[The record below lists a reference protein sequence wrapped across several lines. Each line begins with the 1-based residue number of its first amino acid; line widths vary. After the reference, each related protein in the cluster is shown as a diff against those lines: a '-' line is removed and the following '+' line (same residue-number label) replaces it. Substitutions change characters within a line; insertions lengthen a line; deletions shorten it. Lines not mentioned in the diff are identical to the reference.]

1 MQIFDIIFL
10 NNIFI
15 YICIMDAKDFLK
27 SEKLINTAE
36 LARKMWPDNK
46 YAKQKLVNKLNEVA
60 NKTGN
65 QRLTEDD
72 KKDVKRILK
81 ELSDRIDSID

>member
-1 MQIFDIIFL
+1 
-10 NNIFI
+10 
-15 YICIMDAKDFLK
+15 MDAKDFLK

-60 NKTGN
+60 NKTGK
-65 QRLTEDD
+65 QRLTESDAED
-72 KKDVKRILK
+72 AKRILK
-81 ELSDRIDSID
+81 ELAEKINSIK